1 MMVYLYTPNSLGPFF
16 SLPSCGSA
24 LESLDASA
32 IFLSGFVS
40 GCSTWNEE
48 GLYRKLWEMQGG
60 DSLQNVDVCA
70 LSRSYLQIE

>member
-1 MMVYLYTPNSLGPFF
+1 MMLYLYTPNSKTGPWNV

-24 LESLDASA
+24 LESLDASGA

-48 GLYRKLWEMQGG
+48 GLYRKLWEMQ
-60 DSLQNVDVCA
+60 NVDVCA
-70 LSRSYLQIE
+70 LSGSYLQIE